1 MSGFIPGGDP
11 LNPYL
16 PGPDPDPLPDDHT
29 EVTPVPSVPNVDFRK
44 MNTELKDIKE
54 SNYILCGLT
63 KANVYSNIL
72 LLVCLWLCM
81 LLIAIV
87 HFFKR

>member
-1 MSGFIPGGDP
+1 MGGFPFPDVDP
-11 LNPYL
+11 LNPV
-16 PGPDPDPLPDDHT
+16 DPDPTPDPGSQDP
-29 EVTPVPSVPNVDFRK
+29 EIKPVPTIPNVDFTKLNSEIR
-44 MNTELKDIKE
+44 DIKE
-54 SNYILCGLT
+54 SNFILCGLM
-63 KANVYSNIL
+63 KANIYTNIL